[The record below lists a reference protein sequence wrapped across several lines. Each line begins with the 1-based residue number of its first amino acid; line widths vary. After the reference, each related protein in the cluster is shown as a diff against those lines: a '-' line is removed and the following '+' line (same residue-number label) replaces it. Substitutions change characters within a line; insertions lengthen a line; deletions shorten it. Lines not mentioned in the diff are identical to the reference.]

1 MSWGFRLVKL
11 TSAEERFLRDKEIAK
26 LATVGPD
33 LIPHVVPVCY
43 VYTAGIFWVVTDY
56 GTRKFRNL
64 KRNRGIALLVDVGS
78 YSNRGIMIQG
88 RAEIVEKGKEF
99 SKIYG
104 VFFKRFDW
112 VRAEPWKEGEAPFL
126 RIKPLR
132 KVSWGLG
139 S

>member
-1 MSWGFRLVKL
+1 MVKF
-11 TSAEERFLRDKEIAK
+11 TRVEERFLQDNEIAK

-43 VYTAGIFWVVTDY
+43 VYMAGTFWVATDY
-56 GTRKFRNL
+56 ETRKFRNL
-64 KRNRGIALLVDVGS
+64 KRNHGIALLVDVGA
-78 YSNRGIMIQG
+78 YSNRGIMTQG
-88 RAEIVEKGKEF
+88 RAEIIEEGQAF
-99 SKIYG
+99 SKIYR

-132 KVSWGLG
+132 KVSWGLR

>member
-1 MSWGFRLVKL
+1 MVKF
-11 TSAEERFLRDKEIAK
+11 TRVEERFLQDNEIAK

-43 VYTAGIFWVVTDY
+43 VYTAGTFWVATDY
-56 GTRKFRNL
+56 ETRKFRNL
-64 KRNRGIALLVDVGS
+64 KRNRGIALLVDVGA
-78 YSNRGIMIQG
+78 YSNHGILIQG
-88 RAEIVEKGKEF
+88 RAEFIEKGQAF
-99 SKIYG
+99 SKIYR

-132 KVSWGLG
+132 KVSWGM
-139 S
+139 